1 MWTGRKLVEQGGYMR
16 KGHKTDTIIG
26 YVGETEDDDSIRLT
40 IFAEEEDYLVEM
52 NKQGKKLLQVLDS
65 EVKATGEIEQDSDG
79 RNVICIT
86 KFEII
91 DDDYT
96 DENFDD
102 ENYDDDDDD
111 FDDGDDDDYN
121 DHGDDWIE

>member
-1 MWTGRKLVEQGGYMR
+1 M
-16 KGHKTDTIIG
+16 
-26 YVGETEDDDSIRLT
+26 GETEDDDIIRLT
-40 IFAEEEDYLVEM
+40 IFAGEEEYLVEM

-65 EVKATGEIEQDSDG
+65 EVKATGKIKQDSDG
-79 RNVICIT
+79 RNMICIT

-102 ENYDDDDDD
+102 ENYDDDD
-111 FDDGDDDDYN
+111 FDDGDSDDYN
-121 DHGDDWIE
+121 VYEDDQGNRDDWIE